1 MSNSDIELKRRFADA
16 RGHRNIIDKVYKNIK
31 VNTEEF
37 EGNISLLKINKVK
50 NAWFVDEENRCILN
64 DRYSWLEIYPKNKNY
79 CITAMYDENGKIS
92 EWYFD
97 VARQLGVENGV
108 PFEDDLF
115 LDVVVVPDGRIH
127 LLDEDELELALKSN
141 LINKTEYD
149 FAYEIANKII
159 SKIPEK
165 IDELQSFTDK
175 YLKILEK

>member
-127 LLDEDELELALKSN
+127 LLDEDELKEAYENNIISKD
-141 LINKTEYD
+141 EFD
-149 FAYEIANKII
+149 MAYEIANKMLNI
-159 SKIPEK
+159 KEK
-165 IDELQSFTDK
+165 DIERLREFSYK
-175 YLKILEK
+175 YLEILGN